1 MAHFLNSED
10 LSAQKKK
17 EIAAT
22 VTAKLHQYEALRRN
36 LLAYKT
42 ELMTVAPNLLLCE
55 LKKLTAP
62 VSLPTAVGIAS
73 KLDSPLSIRV
83 DTTEI
88 SAFDIEASEEKRPS
102 GNGFSGCDQ
111 ISVFTP
117 RLSVSI
123 RLSQDR
129 KFFGSDDRYL
139 ENAKPQ

>member
-1 MAHFLNSED
+1 M
-10 LSAQKKK
+10 
-17 EIAAT
+17 
-22 VTAKLHQYEALRRN
+22 TAKLQQYEALQHN
-36 LLAYKT
+36 LEAYKT
-42 ELMTVAPNLLLCE
+42 ELMIVAPNLLLHE

-62 VSLPTAVGIAS
+62 ISFPNAVGLVS

-102 GNGFSGCDQ
+102 AKGFSGCDQ

-129 KFFGSDDRYL
+129 GFFGSDDRYL
-139 ENAKPQ
+139 ENPMPQ